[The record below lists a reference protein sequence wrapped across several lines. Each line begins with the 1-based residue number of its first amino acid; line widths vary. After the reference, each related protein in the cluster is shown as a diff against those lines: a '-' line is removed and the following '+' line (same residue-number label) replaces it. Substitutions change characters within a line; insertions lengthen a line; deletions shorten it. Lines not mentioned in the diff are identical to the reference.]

1 MAAITAETVKTLRDR
16 SGAGIM
22 KCKRALEQTGG
33 DLAAAE
39 EVLRAQG
46 QIDASARAGRMA
58 REGQVGAYIH
68 PGGRLG
74 AIVEINCETDF
85 VARGPE
91 FERLLRDLGMQV
103 VALDPLFAN
112 ISDIPPKVLRAKRA
126 SARKE
131 AAASGK
137 PAAIRRQIV
146 EGQLKAWY
154 AQVVL
159 TEQPFRDQDRT
170 VGQIISDF
178 AAKTGEN
185 IKVRRF
191 SRFEL
196 GG

>member
-1 MAAITAETVKTLRDR
+1 MPAITAEIVKTLRDL

-22 KCKRALEQTGG
+22 KCKRALEQAGG
-33 DLAAAE
+33 DLAGAE
-39 EVLRAQG
+39 KILRAQG
-46 QIDASARAGRMA
+46 LLDASARAGREA

-74 AIVEINCETDF
+74 ALVEINCETDF
-85 VARGPE
+85 VARSPE

-103 VALDPLFAN
+103 VGLDPLYPN

-126 SARKE
+126 TLRKE

-137 PAAIRRQIV
+137 SAAIRRQIV
-146 EGQLKAWY
+146 EGQLKRWY
-154 AQVVL
+154 ASVVL

-170 VGQIISDF
+170 VGQIVADF